1 MGAECRTVELG
12 VRFLPAVAVGHERVP
27 ATGIQQESAAVL
39 DRRAVSLDCS
49 DFDTIRLIKIDRCYL
64 GFFLNL
70 GSMLAR
76 ILEQHVI
83 KKVSGHVKRK
93 KIRTVQHMGEA
104 PGCGGVAVGVQ
115 KANARLAT

>member
-76 ILEQHVI
+76 LLSQHVI
-83 KKVSGHVKRK
+83 KNVSVHVTRK
-93 KIRTVQHMGEA
+93 HIRTVTHLDDG
-104 PGCGGVAVGVQ
+104 PGGG
-115 KANARLAT
+115 